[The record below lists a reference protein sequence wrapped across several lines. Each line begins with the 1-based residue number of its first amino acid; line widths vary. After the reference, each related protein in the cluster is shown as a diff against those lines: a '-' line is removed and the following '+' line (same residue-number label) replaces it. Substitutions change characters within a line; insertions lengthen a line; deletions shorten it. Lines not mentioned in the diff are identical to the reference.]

1 MGNSRRGLSAFLPG
15 ITTRQ
20 KGCPAPLDGMDQLN
34 KGASVKPNVS
44 SHAKDGDV
52 SAETKSEQKKAGSC
66 MEDFALHEKLRH
78 LCS

>member
-1 MGNSRRGLSAFLPG
+1 
-15 ITTRQ
+15 
-20 KGCPAPLDGMDQLN
+20 
-34 KGASVKPNVS
+34 VKPNVS